1 MSFKFQLVS
10 LVKIHKRLKLLYS
23 NALVSPNDIR
33 GINLSRRI
41 LQINLFHLIVATNQ
55 LIAN

>member
-1 MSFKFQLVS
+1 MSFKFQLVR

-23 NALVSPNDIR
+23 NALISPDDIR
-33 GINLSRRI
+33 IINLRKRI